1 MKTLMAVSVTALMFA
16 IVPANAG
23 TPNLDAKSMEQRCL
37 ANKFKQYRPSYCD
50 EPTSPK
56 LKGPRRDKAPDFRRE
71 RDDDLFFF
79 IPNLFG
85 KIVDDTGRAVDR
97 ILSDIPNPLDD

>member
-1 MKTLMAVSVTALMFA
+1 MKTLMAVSMAALMLA

-23 TPNLDAKSMEQRCL
+23 TPNLDAKTMEQRCL
-37 ANKFKQYRPSYCD
+37 ANKFKHYRPSYCD
-50 EPTSPK
+50 EPTPK
-56 LKGPRRDKAPDFRRE
+56 LKAPRQNRKKEFHRE